1 MWHALARLW
10 GHRVLIQ
17 TLVVREL
24 KARYRGS
31 MLGFLWTFVHP
42 LMLLGVYTFVF
53 TYVFHPMQE
62 GPATSPY
69 ALYLFC
75 GLLPW
80 TWFASSLA
88 EGANSLLMGGNLIK
102 KIIFPA
108 EVLPVVAVVSNGV
121 NFVLGLP
128 IYFLFWLIF
137 KPEGLSWHVLWLPV
151 VIAVQ
156 FVFSLGLG
164 LFLAALTVHYRDV
177 RDLLANVLTL
187 WFFASPVIYSFNLL
201 YEQNPDSLLPTL
213 LQVNPM
219 THIIEGYH
227 AAIFTG
233 ELIHWKR
240 LGVTGLVAIAVF
252 VAGYLFF
259 DRLRDSFAEEV

>member
-1 MWHALARLW
+1 MWHSLQRLLQ
-10 GHRVLIQ
+10 HRVLIH
-17 TLVVREL
+17 TLVMREL

-31 MLGFLWTFVHP
+31 ALGFLWSFVHP

-53 TYVFHPMQE
+53 TYVFQ
-62 GPATSPY
+62 PARGDDVDPY

-80 TWFASSLA
+80 TWFSSGLA
-88 EGANSLLMGGNLIK
+88 EAANSIVANGNLVK

-108 EVLPVVAVVSNGV
+108 EVLPVVSVVSNGL
-121 NFVLGLP
+121 NFLLGLP
-128 IYFLFWLIF
+128 IYLLFWFIF
-137 KPEGLSWHVLWLPV
+137 KPSGVSLHVLWLPV
-151 VIAVQ
+151 VLLVQ
-156 FVFSLGLG
+156 FVFTLGLG

-177 RDLLANVLTL
+177 KDLLANVLTL

-201 YEQNPDSLLPTL
+201 YAQNPDSLVPQL
-213 LQVNPM
+213 LQLNPM
-219 THIIEGYH
+219 THIIEAYH
-227 AAIFTG
+227 ATLFTG

-240 LGVTGLVAIAVF
+240 LGITGLVAVACF
-252 VAGYLFF
+252 VVGYLFF

>member
-1 MWHALARLW
+1 MWHSLSRLLQ
-10 GHRVLIQ
+10 HRVLIQ

-31 MLGFLWTFVHP
+31 ALGFLWSFIHP
-42 LMLLGVYTFVF
+42 LMLLAVYTFVF
-53 TYVFHPMQE
+53 TFVFQPQR
-62 GPATSPY
+62 GDDVDPY

-80 TWFASSLA
+80 TWFASALA
-88 EGANSLLMGGNLIK
+88 EGANSLVANGNLIK

-121 NFVLGLP
+121 NFLLGLP
-128 IYFLFWLIF
+128 IYLVFWLAY
-137 KPEGLSWHVLWLPV
+137 KPGGLSIHLLWLPV
-151 VIAVQ
+151 VFLVQ
-156 FVFSLGLG
+156 FVFSLGLS

-201 YEQNPDSLLPTL
+201 TTQSPESMLPRL
-213 LQVNPM
+213 LQLNPM
-219 THIIEGYH
+219 THVIEGYH

-233 ELIHWKR
+233 EMIHWRR
-240 LGVTGLVAIAVF
+240 LGVTGLVALAIF
-252 VAGYLFF
+252 VLGYMFF

>member
-1 MWHALARLW
+1 MWYSLTRLLQ
-10 GHRVLIQ
+10 HRVLVR

-31 MLGFLWTFVHP
+31 ALGFLWSFIHP
-42 LMLLGVYTFVF
+42 LMLLAVYTFVF
-53 TYVFHPMQE
+53 TFVFQPMR
-62 GPATSPY
+62 GPDVDPY

-80 TWFASSLA
+80 TWFSSGLA
-88 EGANSLLMGGNLIK
+88 EAANSLVSNGNLIK

-108 EVLPVVAVVSNGV
+108 EVLPVVAIISNGV

-137 KPEGLSWHVLWLPV
+137 KPEGVSWHVLWLPA

-164 LFLAALTVHYRDV
+164 LFFAALTVHYRDV

-201 YEQNPDSLLPTL
+201 TDQNPDSLLPSL
-213 LQVNPM
+213 LQLNPM
-219 THIIEGYH
+219 THIVEGYH

-240 LGVTGLVAIAVF
+240 LGVTGLVAIAIF
-252 VAGYLFF
+252 FAGYLFF

>member
-1 MWHALARLW
+1 MWHSLTRLLQ
-10 GHRVLIQ
+10 HRVLIR

-31 MLGFLWTFVHP
+31 ALGFLWSFIHP
-42 LMLLGVYTFVF
+42 LMLLAVYTFVF
-53 TYVFHPMQE
+53 TFVFQPMR
-62 GPATSPY
+62 GDDVDPY

-80 TWFASSLA
+80 TWFSSALA
-88 EGANSLLMGGNLIK
+88 EAANSLVSNGNLIK

-164 LFLAALTVHYRDV
+164 LFLSALTVHYRDV

-201 YEQNPDSLLPTL
+201 ETQNPESMLPTL
-213 LQVNPM
+213 LQANPM

-240 LGVTGLVAIAVF
+240 LGVTGLVSVAVF

>member
-1 MWHALARLW
+1 MWYSLIRLVQ
-10 GHRVLIQ
+10 HRVLIQ

-31 MLGFLWTFVHP
+31 ALGFLWTFIHP

-53 TYVFHPMQE
+53 MFVFK
-62 GPATSPY
+62 PARGDNVDPY

-80 TWFASSLA
+80 TWFSSSLT
-88 EGANSLLMGGNLIK
+88 EGANSLVANGNLIK

-108 EVLPVVAVVSNGV
+108 EVLPVVAVLSNGV

-128 IYFLFWLIF
+128 IYLGFWLLF
-137 KPEGLSWHVLWLPV
+137 RPEGISLHILWLPL
-151 VIAVQ
+151 VILIQMVL
-156 FVFSLGLG
+156 SLGLVM
-164 LFLAALTVHYRDV
+164 FLSALTVHYRDV

-187 WFFASPVIYSFNLL
+187 WFFGSPIIYPLEL
-201 YEQNPDSLLPTL
+201 IEHPTARAVL
-213 LQVNPM
+213 EFNPM

-240 LGVTGLVAIAVF
+240 LGVTAIVALLVF
-252 VAGYLFF
+252 VAGYYFF